1 VIEALTRGV
10 ALALTVLSMASCAG
24 TPGDAVRAA
33 WEAREQEKV
42 ETYIQAF
49 TERSGDLLR
58 GMIATSERTR
68 GALTYLDPLADLLPT
83 GEIIA
88 DRVEGELGLVKVAA
102 ANGEYEIQCVRER
115 GAWVIDG
122 LELEALW
129 APLREATR

>member
-1 VIEALTRGV
+1 LGALCLLLGS
-10 ALALTVLSMASCAG
+10 ACAG
-24 TPGDAVRAA
+24 SPGDTVRAA

-42 ETYIQAF
+42 EDYLQSF

-68 GALTYLDPLADLLPT
+68 GALTYLDPLDDLLPP

-88 DRVEGELGLVKVAA
+88 DRVEGELGVVKVAA
-102 ANGEYEIQCVRER
+102 SGGEYEIQCVRGR

-122 LELEALW
+122 LALEALW